1 MRTGKEAARMAQ
13 KLFAASVVDGRVDPA
28 TVRIIVNKLADKK
41 PRGYLSLIN
50 AYWRR
55 IRLEI
60 EKSQALVESASELEP
75 SVKASVV
82 ADLKKKYGDQVEAEF
97 KLNPELLGGMKIR
110 VGSDVW
116 DGSVKNRLERLADK
130 FN

>member
-1 MRTGKEAARMAQ
+1 MRTGKEAAKMAQ
-13 KLFAASVVDGRVDPA
+13 KLFAASVVDGRVNPD
-28 TVRIIVNKLADKK
+28 TVRIIVNKLAEKK
-41 PRGYLSLIN
+41 PRGYLTLIK

-60 EKSQALVESASELEP
+60 EKSQAVVESATELEP
-75 SVKASVV
+75 AVKASVL

-97 KLNPELLGGMKIR
+97 ALNPELLGGMKIR

-130 FN
+130 F

>member
-1 MRTGKEAARMAQ
+1 MRTGREAAKMAQ
-13 KLFAASVVDGRVDPA
+13 KLFAASVVDGRVNPDA
-28 TVRIIVNKLADKK
+28 VRVIVKKLADKK
-41 PRGYLSLIN
+41 PRGYLALIN

-55 IRLEI
+55 IRLEL
-60 EKSQALVESASELEP
+60 EKSQAVVESATELEP
-75 SVKASVV
+75 AVKAGVL

-97 KLNPELLGGMKIR
+97 ALNAELLGGMKIR

-130 FN
+130 F

>member
-1 MRTGKEAARMAQ
+1 MKSGKEAARLAK
-13 KLFAASVVDGRVDPA
+13 KLFNA
-28 TVRIIVNKLADKK
+28 TVVEGKVDVDTFRKILKKLADEK

-50 AYWRR
+50 AYWKLV
-55 IRLEI
+55 RLEI
-60 EKSQALVESASELEP
+60 EKSSALVESAEELE
-75 SVKASVV
+75 SAVKDGVI

-97 KLNPELLGGMKIR
+97 ALDPELLGGMRIQ

>member
-1 MRTGKEAARMAQ
+1 MKSGKEAARLAK
-13 KLFAASVVDGRVDPA
+13 KLFNATVVDGKVDVE
-28 TVRIIVNKLADKK
+28 TFRKILKKFSDEK
-41 PRGYLSLIN
+41 PRGYLNLIN
-50 AYWRR
+50 AYWKLV
-55 IRLEI
+55 RLEI
-60 EKSQALVESASELEP
+60 EKSSALVESAEELESDVRE
-75 SVKASVV
+75 SVI

-97 KLNPELLGGMKIR
+97 ALDPELLGGMRIQ